1 MDTDSS
7 FPDALRYGNGSTRRH
22 VAQQGGDNLQPGN
35 CVLLPFQDGYHLVAK
50 HVVTLAVCCREM
62 AS

>member
-35 CVLLPFQDGYHLVAK
+35 CVLLPFQD
-50 HVVTLAVCCREM
+50 VTTW
-62 AS
+62 